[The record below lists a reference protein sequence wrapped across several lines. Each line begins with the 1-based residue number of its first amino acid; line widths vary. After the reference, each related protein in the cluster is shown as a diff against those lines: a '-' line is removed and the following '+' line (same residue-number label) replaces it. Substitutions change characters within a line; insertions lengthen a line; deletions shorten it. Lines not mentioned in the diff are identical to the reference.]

1 MARTRDARAAK
12 SLPPRGSLLK
22 SGANMNEFENK
33 RGSAEHV
40 PGGMALK
47 DRLGVA
53 AARREK
59 RASAPG
65 DKARTRTALALARM
79 PSQRRRQQKRPL
91 PAQAAP
97 WQRRMRC
104 RSRHFAHALRGI
116 RCIEPEG
123 WFDGAKQLG
132 ELAESSYHQYE
143 SKHYQLYREVP
154 RVQNGG
160 CECECGGAEHEGAAG

>member
-1 MARTRDARAAK
+1 MARTRYARAAK

-22 SGANMNEFENK
+22 SGANMNAFENK
-33 RGSAEHV
+33 RASAEHV

-53 AARREK
+53 AAQREK
-59 RASAPG
+59 R
-65 DKARTRTALALARM
+65 ARTRTALALACM
-79 PSQRRRQQKRPL
+79 PNQRRRQQKRPL

-132 ELAESSYHQYE
+132 ELAESSYRQYE
-143 SKHYQLYREVP
+143 SKHYQLYWEVP
-154 RVQNGG
+154 RVQNGS
-160 CECECGGAEHEGAAG
+160 CECECGGAEREGTAG